1 MVMFSEQVP
10 PHALEAEQAIIGACL
25 LSRLGRMTCIQQLR
39 PTDFYSERHR
49 RLFEA
54 IVELDASGAVE
65 PYLVADRLHALGRL
79 EEVGGVSYLM
89 SCMNA
94 CISPDV
100 PDALVALVR
109 EKAARRRLIT
119 ALTRAR
125 TIAQDESRPLDEV
138 QSEVEGLVLGA
149 RETEAEALDPEDWA
163 HDVETEAAL
172 VAAGQEGRPRVRTG
186 YRYVDHTLKL
196 WPGKLTTLSGGTSQ
210 GKTATVVSF
219 GLGAARLG
227 YRVHFWSGEMEEDEL
242 WSRMAAAEVG
252 IRYEDLEERRLT
264 TDQVRAIKDYARQ
277 LKELPLSIVDKPR
290 SVSQIRAECR
300 QIAEKEGRFDLLVVD
315 YLGLLDDMNR
325 ENAGSDRRDLLV
337 GRVVWS
343 LRQLAR
349 ELHCHVILVAQFNRD
364 PGKRASSRPRI
375 TDLKEGSVIE
385 QHSDAV
391 VLVYRPERDE
401 ALSDEERARY
411 ARRLELIIAKQ
422 RHGKTGSIWLDY
434 DADHQRI
441 ITLHHQEWPGRPS
454 TGTKRGKGE

>member
-1 MVMFSEQVP
+1 MFSEQVP

-138 QSEVEGLVLGA
+138 QEEAERLLVEA
-149 RETEAEALDPEDWA
+149 REPEQDARDPEEWA

-227 YRVHFWSGEMEEDEL
+227 YRVHLWSGEMEEDEL

-349 ELHCHVILVAQFNRD
+349 ELHCHVILVAQPNRD

-401 ALSDEERARY
+401 SLPDEERARY

-422 RHGKTGSIWLDY
+422 RHGKTGSVWLDF
-434 DADHQRI
+434 DADRQRI
-441 ITLHHQEWPGRPS
+441 TTLHHQEWPGRPS
-454 TGTKRGKGE
+454 TGATRGRSE